1 LFTEDD
7 FEMLDKD
14 ICNKSETTNNEV
26 EDPVM
31 KEADENDNEEVDDD
45 IEEID
50 YDNDNETSETLKII
64 VEND

>member
-31 KEADENDNEEVDDD
+31 KEADENDNEEVDVAVEHVGAYSNVERDR
-45 IEEID
+45 E
-50 YDNDNETSETLKII
+50 LKSTMTQT
-64 VEND
+64 